1 MKLVDLSIKD
11 FLDQVD
17 SSKPAPGG
25 GSVASVASSLGIALS
40 RMVGHLTTGKKKYKA
55 LDEEIKQKYQGILD
69 HFVVVKETLVHLVDE
84 DTLAF
89 NKLMDAFRLPKET
102 DQDKEIRKKAIEDAT
117 YEAIE
122 VPYRVAS
129 LSLQALGDLEYLL
142 DYCNKNAVSDIGVAA
157 LMLYSGLEGA
167 LLNVLINVGSLSNEE
182 IKARY
187 EKEVKQF
194 SVEGGQLKDKVL
206 IKVRGL
212 L

>member
-1 MKLVDLSIKD
+1 MNLMDLSVKD

-17 SSKPAPGG
+17 SSAPAPGG
-25 GSVASVASSLGIALS
+25 GSVASVASSLGIALA
-40 RMVGHLTTGKKKYKA
+40 RMVGHLTIGKKKYKA
-55 LDEEIKQKYQGILD
+55 LDEDVKQEYQRILD
-69 HFVVVKETLVHLVDE
+69 HFVVVKETLIKLVDE
-84 DTLAF
+84 DTAAF
-89 NKLMDAFRLPKET
+89 NKVMDAFRMPKET
-102 DQDKEIRKKAIEDAT
+102 EEEKKLRKKAIEDAT
-117 YEAIE
+117 YLAID

-129 LSLQALGDLEYLL
+129 LSLQTLGDLEYLL

-182 IKARY
+182 IKVRY

-194 SVEGGQLKDKVL
+194 SIEGDQLKDTVLRKV
-206 IKVRGL
+206 KAL